1 MIWTYHQSTGELWR
15 DGKLIAKGYSGAP
28 GHINATAS
36 EGIRNHGPLPR
47 GRWRMFYVYQRH
59 ARLGPTA
66 IALKPEDHKAL
77 GRSDFMIHADSAHK
91 PGTAS
96 QGCIILPFAAR
107 AQMAACVG
115 KGGDG
120 ELVEVV

>member
-1 MIWTYHQSTGELWR
+1 MTWTYHQSTGELWR

-36 EGIRNHGPLPR
+36 EGIRNHGPIPR

-66 IALKPEDHKAL
+66 IALKPEGHKAL
-77 GRSDFMIHADSAHK
+77 GRSDFMVHADSVRR
-91 PGTAS
+91 PGAAS
-96 QGCIILPFAAR
+96 QGCIILPNSVRVA
-107 AQMAACVG
+107 MAACVG